1 MQDYPNYMDG
11 PANSDVNILYL
22 KKAINEKCP
31 IGRPIKKI
39 CTN

>member
-1 MQDYPNYMDG
+1 MDS
-11 PANSDVNILYL
+11 PVNSDINTLYL

-39 CTN
+39 RAN